1 VKYAFIQD
9 RISDVG
15 NRYRL
20 GAFCRMLEVSRSG
33 YYDWIERSTQPD
45 PDAVALELA
54 ARVAHT
60 RGRES
65 YAPKRLRTEL
75 SEMGFPRSL
84 APVKRLRARLGL
96 RCRHKRRFVRT
107 TDGNHTLPIAP
118 NLLEQRFNETTAP
131 NQVWVS
137 DITYV
142 HTDEGWLYVAAIK
155 DLFNKKIVG
164 WAMMDHMRT
173 ALVSQA
179 LWMAFKQERPTLGLI
194 QHSDRGSQY
203 ASGEYR
209 ALLEQFGMKASM
221 SRRGNCYENVVSVKA
236 NVSNANVKRSGRNY
250 NAPMESFWASL
261 KKEQVHHQHYATRAQ
276 AKADIFDYIECFY
289 NTIRRHSALGNQ
301 SPLNFTASL
310 ASDSNRNA
318 I

>member
-9 RISDVG
+9 RVSDVG

-20 GAFCRMLEVSRSG
+20 GAFCRMLDVSRSG

-45 PDAVALELA
+45 PDAVALEVA
-54 ARVAHT
+54 ARAAHA

-65 YAPKRLRTEL
+65 YGPKRLRTEMA
-75 SEMGFPRSL
+75 EMGFPRSL
-84 APVKRLRARLGL
+84 ASVKRLRARLGL

-179 LWMAFKQERPTLGLI
+179 LWMAFKQERPAPGLI

-221 SRRGNCYENVVSVKA
+221 SRRGNCYD
-236 NVSNANVKRSGRNY
+236 

-261 KKEQVHHQHYATRAQ
+261 KKEQVHHQHYATRDEAR
-276 AKADIFDYIECFY
+276 ADIFDYIECFY
-289 NTIRRHSALGNQ
+289 NMIRRHSALGNQ
-301 SPLNFTASL
+301 SPLDFTASL
-310 ASDSNRNA
+310 ASDLKRNA

>member
-9 RISDVG
+9 RVSDVG

-20 GAFCRMLEVSRSG
+20 GAFCRMLDVSRSG

-45 PDAVALELA
+45 PDAVALEVA
-54 ARVAHT
+54 ARAAHA

-65 YAPKRLRTEL
+65 YGPKRLRTEMA
-75 SEMGFPRSL
+75 EMGFPRSL
-84 APVKRLRARLGL
+84 ASVKRLRARLGL

-179 LWMAFKQERPTLGLI
+179 LWMAFKQERPAPGLI

-221 SRRGNCYENVVSVKA
+221 SRRGNCYD
-236 NVSNANVKRSGRNY
+236 

-276 AKADIFDYIECFY
+276 AKTDIFDYIECFY

-301 SPLNFTASL
+301 SPLDFTASL
-310 ASDSNRNA
+310 ASDLKTMT

>member
-1 VKYAFIQD
+1 
-9 RISDVG
+9 
-15 NRYRL
+15 
-20 GAFCRMLEVSRSG
+20 MLEVSRSG
-33 YYDWIERSTQPD
+33 YYDWVDRSAEPD
-45 PDAVALELA
+45 PDTIALEVA
-54 ARVAHT
+54 ARAAHA

-65 YAPKRLRTEL
+65 YGPKRLRTEMA
-75 SEMGFPRSL
+75 EMGFSRSL
-84 APVKRLRARLGL
+84 ASIKRLRARLGL

-107 TDGNHTLPIAP
+107 TDSNHALPIAP

-164 WAMMDHMRT
+164 WAMMDRMRA

-179 LWMAFKQERPTLGLI
+179 LWMAFKQERPAPSLI

-221 SRRGNCYENVVSVKA
+221 SRRGNCYD
-236 NVSNANVKRSGRNY
+236 

-301 SPLNFTASL
+301 SPLDFTATL
-310 ASDSNRNA
+310 ASDLKRNA

>member
-9 RISDVG
+9 RIADVG

-20 GAFCRMLEVSRSG
+20 SAFCRMLDVSRSG
-33 YYDWIERSTQPD
+33 YYDWVERSAQPD
-45 PDAVALELA
+45 PDTLALEVA
-54 ARVAHT
+54 ARAAHA

-65 YAPKRLRTEL
+65 YGALRLRTEL

-84 APVKRLRARLGL
+84 ASIKRLRKQLGL

-107 TDGNHTLPIAP
+107 TDSNHALPIAA
-118 NLLEQRFNETTAP
+118 NLLEQRFNETTTP

-164 WAMMDHMRT
+164 WAMSDHMRT

-179 LWMAFKQERPTLGLI
+179 LWMAFKQERPAQGLI

-203 ASGEYR
+203 ASAEYR
-209 ALLEQFGMKASM
+209 KLLEQFGMKASM
-221 SRRGNCYENVVSVKA
+221 SRRGNCYD
-236 NVSNANVKRSGRNY
+236 

-261 KKEQVHHQHYATRAQ
+261 KKEQVHHQRYATRDQ

-289 NTIRRHSALGNQ
+289 NTIRRHSALGNR
-301 SPLNFTASL
+301 SPLDFTASF
-310 ASDSNRNA
+310 ASDSKTNA

>member
-9 RISDVG
+9 RIADVG

-20 GAFCRMLEVSRSG
+20 STFCRMLEVSRSG
-33 YYDWIERSTQPD
+33 YYDWVDRSAEPD
-45 PDAVALELA
+45 PDTIALEVA
-54 ARVAHT
+54 ARAAHA

-65 YAPKRLRTEL
+65 YGPKRLRTEMA
-75 SEMGFPRSL
+75 EMGFSRSL
-84 APVKRLRARLGL
+84 ASIKRLRARLGL

-107 TDGNHTLPIAP
+107 TDSNHALPIAP

-164 WAMMDHMRT
+164 WAMMDRMRA

-179 LWMAFKQERPTLGLI
+179 LWMAFKQERPAPSLI

-221 SRRGNCYENVVSVKA
+221 SRRGNCYD
-236 NVSNANVKRSGRNY
+236 

-301 SPLNFTASL
+301 SPLDFTATL
-310 ASDSNRNA
+310 ASDLKRNA